1 MKNLFTATFVIT
13 SVLLTAC
20 SSAPADMKDM
30 LDDHHE
36 GETNVMPHGHEVMD
50 DMMDDH
56 HEGETNVM
64 PHGHED
70 ETKPTM
76 DDHHEGEENVQPHN
90 EEPSAAKPPSRSNT
104 VDDHD
109 DTGTDPHGH

>member
-1 MKNLFTATFVIT
+1 MKNTFKTTLVLLT
-13 SVLLTAC
+13 VLLTAC
-20 SSAPADMKDM
+20 SSAPTQMQ
-30 LDDHHE
+30 
-36 GETNVMPHGHEVMD
+36 

-56 HEGETNVM
+56 HKGEENVM

-70 ETKPTM
+70 EAMQDMM
-76 DDHHEGEENVQPHN
+76 DDHHKGEENIEPHGH
-90 EEPSAAKPPSRSNT
+90 EVDSAPKPPSRSNT